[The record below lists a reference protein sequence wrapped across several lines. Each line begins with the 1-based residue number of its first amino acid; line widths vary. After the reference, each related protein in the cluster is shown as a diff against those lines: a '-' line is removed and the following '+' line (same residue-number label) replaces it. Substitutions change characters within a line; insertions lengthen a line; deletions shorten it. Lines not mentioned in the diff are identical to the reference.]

1 MTPKEKANELYQ
13 KYYNN
18 YGYYGIPVD
27 AVKHSKQCANI
38 CIDEIINEYD
48 TNICYC
54 GYDNDFEMWNDKKQ
68 FWIDVK
74 QELELL

>member
-1 MTPKEKANELYQ
+1 MTPKEKAIELNT
-13 KYYNN
+13 KFMLT
-18 YGYYGIPVD
+18 VD
-27 AVKHSKQCANI
+27 GANGFKISFRKHAINTV
-38 CIDEIINEYD
+38 DEIINEYN

>member
-1 MTPKEKANELYQ
+1 MTPKEKATELNG
-13 KYYNN
+13 KFMLTGDGANGFKISFRKHAIN
-18 YGYYGIPVD
+18 
-27 AVKHSKQCANI
+27 AV
-38 CIDEIINEYD
+38 DEIINEYD